1 MKALKIFFLV
11 LLASI
16 MAGCSSDTGD
26 EEPHVVLDPATN
38 PAAIIGRWDEVGGA
52 EYYQFSTDGRSSDG
66 IFIHYNRQTTSG
78 AFMYT
83 TDDNTIHCK
92 PVGGID
98 IFQIVVAFDQ
108 TDKNLATFTTGSH
121 TINVKR
127 TQQ

>member
-38 PAAIIGRWDEVGGA
+38 PAAILGRWDEIGGS

-66 IFIHYNRQTTSG
+66 IFIHYNGQTTSG

-83 TDDNTIHCK
+83 TDDNTIHC
-92 PVGGID
+92 
-98 IFQIVVAFDQ
+98 
-108 TDKNLATFTTGSH
+108 
-121 TINVKR
+121 
-127 TQQ
+127 